1 MEDIPEIPAG
11 RRRFAAVGSLVLLAL
26 ILSVLTGAV
35 AAPRRGPASTDRTA
49 VLRFPPLPELISGQ
63 VIDAETQSPIAGAS
77 IQSGPREVRSD
88 DEGRFTVMSPI
99 LPLLVKAPGYG
110 RHTVAS
116 GTSPLT
122 VSLRPR
128 AIKAAYLTYF
138 GVGDRGI
145 RNRVFELLDQ
155 TELNGVVID
164 VKGDR
169 GWIPYRTRVPL
180 ALEVGAQGPLIMKEF
195 DQMLAELK
203 AKGIYTIARI
213 VVFKDNV
220 LARHRPD
227 WAVTDTRTGQP
238 WLDNEGL
245 AWMDPF
251 REEVWDYAIS
261 IAREAAEK
269 GFDEIQFD
277 YVRFPSDG
285 KVSATRYAQPN
296 TRETRL
302 PAIVGFLARARRELA
317 PTGVFVAADIF
328 GYTAFNENDTDIG
341 QRVEELAPYL
351 DYLSPMVYPSGY
363 HLGIPGYRNPVQ
375 HPYEVVLQS
384 VKNFRKRTANLPVKI
399 RPWIQ
404 DFRDYAFDRRAFGVT
419 EVRAQTRGAADA
431 GAAGFM
437 LWNPRNSYTSA
448 ALSPKA
454 PANVEQPAT
463 E

>member
-11 RRRFAAVGSLVLLAL
+11 RWRLAAVGSLVLLAL
-26 ILSVLTGAV
+26 VLSVLTGAV
-35 AAPRRGPASTDRTA
+35 AAPRRAPAFTDRTA
-49 VLRFPPLPELISGQ
+49 VLRFPPVPELINGQ

-88 DEGRFTVMSPI
+88 DEGRFTVASPI

-180 ALEVGAQGPLIMKEF
+180 ALEAGAQGPLIMKEF

-220 LARHRPD
+220 LAHRRPD
-227 WAVTDTRTGQP
+227 WAVVDTRTGQP

-251 REEVWDYAIS
+251 REEVWDY
-261 IAREAAEK
+261 
-269 GFDEIQFD
+269 
-277 YVRFPSDG
+277 
-285 KVSATRYAQPN
+285 
-296 TRETRL
+296 
-302 PAIVGFLARARRELA
+302 
-317 PTGVFVAADIF
+317 
-328 GYTAFNENDTDIG
+328 
-341 QRVEELAPYL
+341 
-351 DYLSPMVYPSGY
+351 
-363 HLGIPGYRNPVQ
+363 
-375 HPYEVVLQS
+375 
-384 VKNFRKRTANLPVKI
+384 
-399 RPWIQ
+399 
-404 DFRDYAFDRRAFGVT
+404 
-419 EVRAQTRGAADA
+419 
-431 GAAGFM
+431 
-437 LWNPRNSYTSA
+437 
-448 ALSPKA
+448 
-454 PANVEQPAT
+454 
-463 E
+463 